1 MLGKSVSDLSGISLP
16 VMASEEWQRRVDLA
30 ACYRLVALFGWDDLI
45 FTHIS
50 ARVPGPEH
58 HFLINPYGMMFD
70 EIRASDLVKVDAQ
83 GRKVGPT
90 RHDINPAGFTI
101 HSAVHAA
108 RHDATCV
115 LHLHS
120 VNGVAV
126 SAQERGLLP
135 LSQHAMLVLGSLSY
149 HDYEGLALNEEEKP
163 RLVRD
168 LGSNNFLML
177 RNHGLLTVGRTIA
190 EAFVS
195 MYFFETACRMQVKAQ
210 AGGSSLR
217 LIDDAIVRGAAR
229 QFAQALNGQGC
240 ELAWPGLLRKLD
252 RIDPDYKA

>member
-90 RHDINPAGFTI
+90 RHDMNPAGFTI